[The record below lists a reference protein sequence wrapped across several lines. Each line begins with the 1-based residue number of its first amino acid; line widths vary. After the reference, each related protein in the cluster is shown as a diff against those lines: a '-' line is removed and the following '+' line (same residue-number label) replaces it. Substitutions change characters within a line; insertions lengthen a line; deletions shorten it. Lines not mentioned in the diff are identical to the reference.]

1 MRRHPDIGADILK
14 DVKSLKGIELGTRFH
29 HERFD
34 GKGYPNKLKGEEI
47 PLIARIICVADTFDA
62 MTSTRCYRNR
72 LDIDVAR
79 EELRRCSGTQ
89 FDSGNSVRLSGHA
102 GQGADSALQTE

>member
-89 FDSGNSVRLSGHA
+89 FDPEIVSAFLAMLDKGLI
-102 GQGADSALQTE
+102 SALQTE